1 MFVLAIIPAR
11 AGSKS
16 IKNKNIIKIK
26 GKPLIQ
32 YTIDEAKKSKLIN
45 EIYVSSD
52 STKILNL
59 AKSNK
64 VKFVKRP
71 KSISGDNSKTI
82 DAVKH
87 LAKFY
92 KKKKGFFPDYL
103 VILQPTSPLRKSFHI
118 DEALLKII
126 KNKKADSLVSC
137 VKVNHNYDPESLMII
152 KKTGYLKF
160 KKKLRRRQEKKIYYS
175 RNGAAIYVIKYPVYL
190 KKIFGPKTIPFIMEN
205 KHSIDIN
212 EIEDLNELRKLI
224 K

>member
-92 KKKKGFFPDYL
+92 KKKKVFF
-103 VILQPTSPLRKSFHI
+103 Q
-118 DEALLKII
+118 II
-126 KNKKADSLVSC
+126 
-137 VKVNHNYDPESLMII
+137 
-152 KKTGYLKF
+152 
-160 KKKLRRRQEKKIYYS
+160 
-175 RNGAAIYVIKYPVYL
+175 
-190 KKIFGPKTIPFIMEN
+190 
-205 KHSIDIN
+205 
-212 EIEDLNELRKLI
+212 
-224 K
+224 